1 MSDAIRLGNATV
13 TRVVEWQI
21 DGLTVELFP
30 QTPPEAWEKVADHY
44 SPTFFDAGTW
54 RIAMQT
60 WVVRVDGLTVLIDTG
75 AGNDRDRPA
84 MPPLDHLNTDFLGA
98 LQRAGVDPA
107 AVDVVINTH
116 IHSDHVGWNT
126 KRADE
131 NGADDWVPTFPNARY
146 LMPEADYRYFHPE
159 NAAALPPPRTED
171 EAARR
176 AGMHT
181 VFEDSVLPVE
191 SQTELWSD
199 DLELSAALRLRPAP
213 GHTPGS
219 SVVWL
224 DSGRP
229 AVFVGDLT
237 HCPLQLQRPA
247 DPCAFDED
255 FAAASFTRKR
265 VLTEASRRRAAV
277 IPAHYPGPGGA
288 TVVARGD
295 SFMVDDWLDFTSI

>member
-1 MSDAIRLGNATV
+1 MTDRIQLGNAAL
-13 TRVVEWQI
+13 TRVVEWQV
-21 DGLTVELFP
+21 DGLPLALFA
-30 QTPPEAWEKVADHY
+30 QTPPAAWEELAGEF
-44 SPTFFDAGTW
+44 SPTFFDGDSW
-54 RIAMQT
+54 RIALQT
-60 WVVRVDGLTVLIDTG
+60 WVIEADGLIVLVDTG

-98 LQRAGVDPA
+98 LHSAGVDPA

-126 KRADE
+126 KRHNDS
-131 NGADDWVPTFPNARY
+131 WVPTFPNARY
-146 LMPEADYRYFHPE
+146 IMPEDDFRYFHPE
-159 NAAALPPPRTED
+159 NAAVLPAPRTED

-176 AGMHT
+176 AGMQT
-181 VFEDSVLPVE
+181 VFADSILPVDP
-191 SQTELWSD
+191 QIELWSD
-199 DLELSAALRLRPAP
+199 GYQLSESLWLRPAP

-219 SVVWL
+219 AVVWL
-224 DSGRP
+224 DAGKP

-237 HCPLQLQRPA
+237 HCPMQLSRPT

-255 FAAASFTRKR
+255 FAAAAVARKR

-295 SFMVDDWLDFTSI
+295 AFMVDDWLDLPSI